1 MIQARLPK
9 AIYLWVAVISL
20 SFLSAC
26 SEEPTTGAADIR
38 WDREICERCL
48 MAVGDRR
55 FAAQIRGGESEEVK
69 KLYKFDDL
77 GCAVLW
83 LDQQA
88 WKDNQLTEI
97 WVTDFKTEQ
106 WIDAKT
112 AHYVKDQLSP
122 MNYGLGAQTE
132 SAPDSLNFVEASA
145 HIYKIEEKYNLHNG
159 TLHTT
164 PFDNSQPQPS
174 NQAPVE

>member
-1 MIQARLPK
+1 MNKARLTSHF
-9 AIYLWVAVISL
+9 LMVAALISL
-20 SFLSAC
+20 IFLSAC
-26 SEEPTTGAADIR
+26 SKEADTGAADIR
-38 WDREICERCL
+38 WDRETCERCL

-55 FAAQIRGGESEEVK
+55 FAAQIRGGESPESK

-83 LDQQA
+83 LDQQT
-88 WKDNQLTEI
+88 WKDNPLTEI
-97 WVTDFKTEQ
+97 WVTDFQTEQ
-106 WIDAKT
+106 WIDARS

-132 SAPDSLNFVEASA
+132 AAPDSLDFSQARL
-145 HIYKIEEKYNLHNG
+145 HINEIEDKYNLHNG

-164 PFDNSQPQPS
+164 PFDNSQAQPS